1 MLPSP
6 RNRLR
11 SLRLERGL
19 TLDQI
24 SHATGLCLSTIH
36 AAEIGQRDISALGP
50 TSTTTGFPRITPS
63 GAFRSL
69 PSGHNFAVIR
79 VIQDIEEFGAEL
91 NVEGFRNSGNAVVV
105 EDGKVK
111 IE

>member
-1 MLPSP
+1 M
-6 RNRLR
+6 
-11 SLRLERGL
+11 
-19 TLDQI
+19 
-24 SHATGLCLSTIH
+24 
-36 AAEIGQRDISALGP
+36 
-50 TSTTTGFPRITPS
+50 
-63 GAFRSL
+63 